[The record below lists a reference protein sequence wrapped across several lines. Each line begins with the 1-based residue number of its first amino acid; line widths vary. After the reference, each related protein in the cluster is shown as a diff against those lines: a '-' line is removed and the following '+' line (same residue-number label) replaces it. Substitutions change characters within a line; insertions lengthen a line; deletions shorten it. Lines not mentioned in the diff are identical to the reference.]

1 MKTLNAVSN
10 GMRKFANKK
19 YIIPL
24 LILLVIILIFMER
37 GPFGSEKIKELSS
50 GVGTLDMKYG
60 YSAVQAY
67 SMFEKIGSE
76 GRLAYSKLLY
86 LDFVFALVY
95 MSLQSLLITALIK
108 KAKLSAKYEKLNLLP
123 VVRSALDVAENCLLL
138 ILLAAFPVQ
147 HTVAVSIASAITIV
161 KLTINYVYIAGVF
174 FLGALTTSQTIVLK
188 SKYKE
193 TRQGA

>member
-1 MKTLNAVSN
+1 MMTLNAVSS
-10 GMRKFANKK
+10 GMKKFANKK

-37 GPFGSEKIKELSS
+37 GPFGSEKIKELNS
-50 GVGTLDMKYG
+50 GIGTLDMKFG
-60 YSAVQAY
+60 YSASQAY

-76 GRLAYSKLLY
+76 GRLAYSKLLC

-95 MSLQSLLITALIK
+95 MFLQSLLITALIR
-108 KAKLSAKYEKLNLLP
+108 KAKLSAGFEKFNLLP

-138 ILLAAFPVQ
+138 SLIAVFPVQ
-147 HTVAVSIASAITIV
+147 HTVAVSIASIITIV
-161 KLTINYVYIAGVF
+161 KLTINYGYIAGVF
-174 FLGALTTSQTIVLK
+174 FLGALSTGQTIVLK

-193 TRQGA
+193 TRQRA